1 MHKINL
7 ILGVMAL
14 MLGSCSLKT
23 PTRNCVGNAECFKD
37 ENCVLDSKGQNGLCI
52 PLKDF
57 KDQAINTQTD
67 QSKDMSNTE
76 DAQLDQ
82 TLINPDQTVE
92 LTDQTLAPA
101 DQTLAPADQTLAPT
115 DQTLAPADQ
124 SIPTLDQ
131 STSPTDMNT
140 TDM

>member
-23 PTRNCVGNAECFKD
+23 PTRNCVSNAECFKD

-82 TLINPDQTVE
+82 TLINTDQTVE
-92 LTDQTLAPA
+92 
-101 DQTLAPADQTLAPT
+101 PADQTLAPT

>member
-23 PTRNCVGNAECFKD
+23 PTRNCVSNAECFKD
-37 ENCVLDSKGQNGLCI
+37 ENCVLDSKAQNGLCI

-67 QSKDMSNTE
+67 QSKDMLNTE

-82 TLINPDQTVE
+82 ILMNPDQN
-92 LTDQTLAPA
+92 LSPTDQTV
-101 DQTLAPADQTLAPT
+101 APT
-115 DQTLAPADQ
+115 DQTITPADQ
-124 SIPTLDQ
+124 TVAPTDQSMPILDQ
-131 STSPTDMNT
+131 STSPTDMNS

>member
-23 PTRNCVGNAECFKD
+23 PTRNCVSNAECFKD

-82 TLINPDQTVE
+82 ILMNPDQN
-92 LTDQTLAPA
+92 LSPTDQTV
-101 DQTLAPADQTLAPT
+101 APT
-115 DQTLAPADQ
+115 DQTITPADQ
-124 SIPTLDQ
+124 TVAPTDQSMPILDQ
-131 STSPTDMNT
+131 STSPTDMNS

>member
-23 PTRNCVGNAECFKD
+23 PTRNCGSSADCFKD
-37 ENCVLDSKGQNGLCI
+37 ENCVLDSQNKNGICI

-67 QSKDMSNTE
+67 QSKDMLNTE

-82 TLINPDQTVE
+82 ILMNPDQN
-92 LTDQTLAPA
+92 LSPTDQTV
-101 DQTLAPADQTLAPT
+101 APT
-115 DQTLAPADQ
+115 DQTITPADQ
-124 SIPTLDQ
+124 TVAPTDQSMPILDQ